1 MLNQLTQPEN
11 DDFEIKIDLI
21 SRLQHHEINPTF
33 ISQYTLSIKALLI
46 TLYVDETID
55 FKLYLPVVQAQF

>member
-33 ISQYTLSIKALLI
+33 ISQYN
-46 TLYVDETID
+46 
-55 FKLYLPVVQAQF
+55 VVRR

>member
-21 SRLQHHEINPTF
+21 SRLQHHEINPTL
-33 ISQYTLSIKALLI
+33 ISLYALLI